1 MKIYDVEGF
10 PNPLRVRMAL
20 AEKHALDQVTFVPV
34 DVMNAEHRSDT
45 FLVKNPAAGVPVL
58 ELDDGTYISEC
69 SAIIEYIDH
78 TFAGISL
85 TGTSAKERA
94 VISMMQRRAEFM
106 VLDAAAIYFHHA
118 TDGLGPDLEIDQNK
132 AWGNKQA
139 KNVLAGFKYFN
150 TVLSNTPYVAGD
162 VFTMADITLFAG
174 LAFADFGKLTVPSQY
189 THLLAW
195 HAKIQ
200 DRPSLK

>member
-20 AEKHALDQVTFVPV
+20 AEKNALDLVTFVPV
-34 DVMNAEHRSDT
+34 DVMNAEHRSDA

-106 VLDAAAIYFHHA
+106 VLDAAATYFHHA

-150 TVLSNTPYVAGD
+150 TVLSNAPFVAGD
-162 VFTMADITLFAG
+162 EFTMADITLFAG

-195 HAKIQ
+195 RAKIQ

>member
-20 AEKHALDQVTFVPV
+20 AEKNALDLVTFVPV
-34 DVMNAEHRSDT
+34 DVMNAEHRSDA

-106 VLDAAAIYFHHA
+106 VLDAAATYFHHA

-150 TVLSNTPYVAGD
+150 TVLSNAPFVAGD
-162 VFTMADITLFAG
+162 EFTMADITLFAG

-195 HAKIQ
+195 RAKIQ
-200 DRPSLK
+200 DRPSLQ

>member
-20 AEKHALDQVTFVPV
+20 AEKNALNQVTFVAV

-106 VLDAAAIYFHHA
+106 VLDAAATYFHHA
-118 TDGLGPDLEIDQNK
+118 TDGLGPDIEIDQNK

-139 KNVLAGFKYFN
+139 NNVLAGFKYFN
-150 TVLSNTPYVAGD
+150 TVLSNAPYVAGD

-174 LAFADFGKLTVPSQY
+174 LTFADFGQLTVPSQY
-189 THLLAW
+189 TDLLAW
-195 HAKIQ
+195 RAKIQ

>member
-118 TDGLGPDLEIDQNK
+118 TDGLGPDLEINQNK

>member
-139 KNVLAGFKYFN
+139 KNVLDGFKYFN

>member
-139 KNVLAGFKYFN
+139 KNVLDGFKYFN

-195 HAKIQ
+195 HAKIE

>member
-20 AEKHALDQVTFVPV
+20 AEKNALEQVTFVPV
-34 DVMNAEHRSDT
+34 DVMNAEHRSEA

-58 ELDDGTYISEC
+58 ELDDGSYISEC

-78 TFAGISL
+78 TFEGISL

-118 TDGLGPDLEIDQNK
+118 TDGLGPDLEIDPNK
-132 AWGNKQA
+132 TWGNKQG

-150 TVLSNTPYVAGD
+150 TVLSSTPYVAGEA
-162 VFTMADITLFAG
+162 FTMADITLFAG
-174 LAFADFGKLTVPSQY
+174 LAFADFGKLTVPSEY

-195 HAKIQ
+195 RAKIQ